1 VLPLVSPRCDRIFS
15 AVNTFQ
21 SDRFHEHCGYQQ
33 ARGSPLQGI
42 VASREKAQWTRSIW
56 LRK

>member
-1 VLPLVSPRCDRIFS
+1 MLSNPIAFM
-15 AVNTFQ
+15 NTA
-21 SDRFHEHCGYQQ
+21 GYQQ

-42 VASREKAQWTRSIW
+42 VAFREKAQWTRSIW